1 MKVKLTFLWLTYFRI
16 SSIFK
21 HLSRLTQVIGEVG
34 KFLSSEIKNLLTVKM
49 IKIIKTYGEKPLS
62 FSFEENGEMYMIGS
76 EVSPEKKKKN
86 IISYFKYISHSGR

>member
-1 MKVKLTFLWLTYFRI
+1 MKVKLTFLWLTYFRISSI

-76 EVSPEKKKKN
+76 EVSPEKKT
-86 IISYFKYISHSGR
+86 